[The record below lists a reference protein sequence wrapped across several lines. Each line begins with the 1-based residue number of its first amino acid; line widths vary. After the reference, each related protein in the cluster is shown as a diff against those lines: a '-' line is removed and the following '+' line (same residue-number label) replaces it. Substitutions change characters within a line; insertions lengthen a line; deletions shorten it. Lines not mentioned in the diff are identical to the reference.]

1 MNRKRFT
8 AMAVTVSAALG
19 CFHMNVCAADTMLE
33 DILETGVLQ
42 VATEPYFAPYEFIDS
57 TQEGQEQYQGAD
69 MQLAR
74 YIADELGVE
83 LEIVAMDFSDVL
95 ENVAIGEYPLA
106 ITGLAW
112 TVERA
117 ETYELSDV
125 YYSTDSVNGFL
136 IRAEDADVYTDLD
149 SLAGKTVA
157 CQSGTVQ
164 ETYASEQI
172 EDVNVAAYDSV
183 ITAVRALLSGSCDAV
198 AVNDSNGATLAELD
212 ENLIMAEAVFEDTTD
227 DTVVACPKGQTEL
240 VEKINEILA
249 QVAEKELYEQWWEEA
264 QELSASLNLD

>member
-1 MNRKRFT
+1 
-8 AMAVTVSAALG
+8 
-19 CFHMNVCAADTMLE
+19 
-33 DILETGVLQ
+33 
-42 VATEPYFAPYEFIDS
+42 
-57 TQEGQEQYQGAD
+57 
-69 MQLAR
+69 
-74 YIADELGVE
+74 
-83 LEIVAMDFSDVL
+83 MDFSDAL

-164 ETYASEQI
+164 ETYASEQM
-172 EDVNVAAYDSV
+172 
-183 ITAVRALLSGSCDAV
+183 R
-198 AVNDSNGATLAELD
+198 
-212 ENLIMAEAVFEDTTD
+212 M
-227 DTVVACPKGQTEL
+227 
-240 VEKINEILA
+240 
-249 QVAEKELYEQWWEEA
+249 
-264 QELSASLNLD
+264 